1 MAFVGDTLAQKEFY
15 FSASNQSRQRY
26 LWQEMR
32 QTINRKAIGKLKQI
46 CFIKQIRKSFTM
58 DKKERLI
65 ELCRELRLPSIRKM
79 VQEEGTFRNP
89 TDAFTV
95 LLQVLE
101 QEKNDRFIRSKQNR
115 IRIANFPQ
123 KKLLEELVI
132 DALPEQAQQKLPH
145 LKSLDFI
152 KEGQNVILTGSPG
165 TGKSHIAIGLGM
177 EACL

>member
-1 MAFVGDTLAQKEFY
+1 
-15 FSASNQSRQRY
+15 
-26 LWQEMR
+26 
-32 QTINRKAIGKLKQI
+32 
-46 CFIKQIRKSFTM
+46 M

-79 VQEEGTFRNP
+79 VQEEGTFHNP
-89 TDAFTV
+89 TEAFTI

-123 KKLLEELVI
+123 KKLLEELDI

-145 LKSLDFI
+145 LKALDFI

-177 EACL
+177 EACLAGYRVFFCDSPFPHQSVERASIRKNLTVIRIKI